1 MDAITLIFII
11 IIAVSIMAIAFGYNT
26 ALPGYS
32 RHKLLSG
39 ISVWEQQLNNRTIGR
54 RIMGCGLILLI
65 MVIVLGVVLGMF
77 VPVRYEYG
85 VYEEIDV
92 FHAQGR
98 SFVMADGLYYE
109 IDHDTY
115 YWINDDYPG
124 IFSQKGFSTFGLEI
138 YTHFKT
144 VDIEGEF
151 YDDYFPDDEESDEE

>member
-1 MDAITLIFII
+1 
-11 IIAVSIMAIAFGYNT
+11 
-26 ALPGYS
+26 
-32 RHKLLSG
+32 
-39 ISVWEQQLNNRTIGR
+39 R
-54 RIMGCGLILLI
+54 RIMWIGLMLLI
-65 MVIVLGVVLGMF
+65 VVTIFSVILGLF

-85 VYEEIDV
+85 TYKEIDV
-92 FHAQGR
+92 LHAQNHTI
-98 SFVMADGLYYE
+98 VIADGLYYE